1 MAWLTMDEIPSF
13 LRIDA
18 KKEVEIIVQR
28 MTEFRDRELLM
39 TGKEKMAIVLG
50 LSGGLDSAVVCRLW
64 TEVVGPENVYPVIMP
79 GPTSNSDSD
88 DLARLLAI
96 RLQTPQANRVKLPI
110 SEADITH
117 ALGADL
123 DSEGPG
129 GLTRRGNV
137 MARLRMLR
145 LRDRVSQL
153 AEEHP
158 EVMFRLAGTENAS
171 EHWMA
176 FFTISGDQSSDIEI
190 LTGYLKTQVWQLGKH
205 FCLSPE
211 ILDRDPSPELG
222 DCQTDEEALPSVYW
236 QVDSVLF
243 HLLRMGDDPADVRRM
258 LREEKLRDL
267 LELVHSPLHTFIQY
281 DTAERILQWIIDHLG
296 KLEIPYELTGDR
308 LYHQS

>member
-18 KKEVEIIVQR
+18 EEEVGIITAR
-28 MTEFRDRELLM
+28 MTEFRDRELAR
-39 TGKEKMAIVLG
+39 TGREKMAIVLG

-64 TEVVGPENVYPVIMP
+64 VEVVGPENIYPVIMP
-79 GPTSNSDSD
+79 GPTSNDDSTH
-88 DLARLLAI
+88 LAEILAQ
-96 RLQTPQANRVKLPI
+96 RLQIPRTNVVMLPI
-110 SEADITH
+110 TERDIWRAFGDHPGESNSE
-117 ALGADL
+117 
-123 DSEGPG
+123 SK
-129 GLTRRGNV
+129 TRRGNA

-153 AEEHP
+153 AEDHP

-190 LTGYLKTQVWQLGKH
+190 LTGYLKTQVWQLAKYS
-205 FCLSPE
+205 CMLPE
-211 ILDRDPSPELG
+211 ILNRDPSPELG
-222 DCQTDEEALPSVYW
+222 DCATDEEALPSVYW

-267 LELVHSPLHTFIQY
+267 LELVHGPLHTFVHY
-281 DTAERILQWIIDHLG
+281 ETAERILQWIIDHMG
-296 KLEIPYELTGDR
+296 KLEVPYELTGDR